1 MSLLADAIVR
11 AGSEVTW
18 WSCAFDHTHKRVVT
32 PRGMRYSVGPHYEI
46 ILTAAAGYERNVS
59 VRLLLFNFDTSRQI
73 ARLAAREPVP
83 DLILTSYP
91 PIEVVSEI
99 AAYGRRHSIP
109 TIADIRDLWPDIS
122 LEAAPAAARP
132 IARHL

>member
-32 PRGMRYSVGPHYEI
+32 PRGMRYSVEPRYEI
-46 ILTAAAGYERNVS
+46 ILTTAAGYKRNVS
-59 VRLLLFNFDTSRQI
+59 ARRLIFNFRTSRQI
-73 ARLAAREPVP
+73 ARLAAREPKP

-91 PIEVVSEI
+91 PIEVVSEL
-99 AAYGRRHSIP
+99 AAYGRRNSIP
-109 TIADIRDLWPDIS
+109 TVADIRDLWP
-122 LEAAPAAARP
+122 
-132 IARHL
+132 